1 MHPVG
6 PGYAE
11 VFAPGLLAGRWWS
24 EDEALDGAPPVVVNE
39 PLAVQA
45 YGSRSDA
52 VGQEIVLYGR
62 THRITGVVAADRH
75 YGPDLEART
84 SAYIPM
90 SAVPL
95 LPFEGAHMAV
105 LAEEGAEADLSQRLR
120 EAVWRAEPAVP
131 VPTVRSMA
139 AWADM
144 ATARNRFDAAL
155 FAAFGAVALLL
166 AAGGLY
172 ATMLYAVGARRR
184 ELGIR
189 LALGARPARIRAS
202 VLGRGLG
209 LAAAGAFI
217 GTAGAWASG
226 RLLAARLFEV
236 EPGDPSTFAVA
247 IVGLMATAA
256 LATWLPARRAADTD
270 PLETL
275 REG

>member
-1 MHPVG
+1 
-6 PGYAE
+6 
-11 VFAPGLLAGRWWS
+11 
-24 EDEALDGAPPVVVNE
+24 
-39 PLAVQA
+39 
-45 YGSRSDA
+45 
-52 VGQEIVLYGR
+52 
-62 THRITGVVAADRH
+62 
-75 YGPDLEART
+75 
-84 SAYIPM
+84 
-90 SAVPL
+90 
-95 LPFEGAHMAV
+95 
-105 LAEEGAEADLSQRLR
+105 
-120 EAVWRAEPAVP
+120 
-131 VPTVRSMA
+131 MA

-189 LALGARPARIRAS
+189 LALGARPARIKAS

-209 LAAAGAFI
+209 LAAAGALI

-247 IVGLMATAA
+247 IALLLATAA